1 LADSVTFS
9 DMGPAFLAGGGELG
23 GLIAVFDWSA
33 TVLGPIA
40 KWPVSL
46 RSAVSILVRSPV
58 PMVMLWGIDGVM
70 IYNDAYSVFAG
81 GRHPDLLGQKVLS
94 GGWPEVAEF
103 NANVLK
109 VGLAGGTLAYRDH
122 ELILNRTGRAEQVWM
137 DLDYSPIPDDEGRP
151 AGVIAIVIETTK
163 RVAAERLRA
172 AAEAKGRLEADRVQL
187 ALSAGAI
194 IGTWFWDMPTD
205 RFTIDAAFARSFG
218 LDATLG
224 HTGIPLEQIIATVH
238 PDDRNGLLAAIEEV
252 VARGGDY
259 AHQYRVRR
267 ADGKYYWI
275 EANGRVELGADG
287 TPLRFPGVL
296 LDVSARRAAN
306 QARLASE
313 ERLRLVVEEAKD
325 HAILTTDMDGL
336 VTSWSPG
343 AAAIFGWSS
352 EEIIGHSA
360 SVLFTP
366 EDRADKVDVRELQ
379 TAAATGYASDERWHV
394 RKDGQRVFMNGSVRL
409 LPADENGRP
418 HGFMK
423 IARDETERRRTDED
437 LRRLN
442 AHLEQEVL
450 RRSHVGGKTWQLS
463 PEMLGVANSDGF
475 FESSNPAWLQ
485 VLGWQQEEISKT
497 PLLEL
502 VHPDDLAKTLVG
514 LEGLRRG
521 EPALRFENRYRRKD
535 GTYRWLSWV
544 AVPDGGKFYCSAR
557 DITEEVAAATERDR
571 IFEISRDLF
580 GVATFDGHLKSIN
593 PAWSVALGRPKAELL
608 TRPFSEIV
616 HPDDLAE
623 TAAVI
628 ATLQTGQPAH
638 QFRVRLLKADGEPI
652 AFAWSAIPDATPG
665 SGIFY
670 TVGRDVTEEMA
681 AAAELR
687 NVQAALVQSQK
698 MEAVGQLTGGIAHDF
713 NNLLAG
719 ISGSLELIQKRV
731 LQQGLTGFDRH
742 LGIAQGSAHRAALL
756 TQRLL
761 AFSRRQTLDPKPLN
775 VNKLIA
781 GVEDLVRRSVGPA
794 IGVEIVGAVGLWVTK
809 IDGAQLENAVL
820 NLAINARDAMPDGGR
835 ITIETANKWLDQRA
849 AKERDLLPGQYISL
863 CVTDTGIGMTAEV
876 MGRAFD
882 PFYTT
887 KPLGQGTGLGLSMIH
902 GFVRQSGGQ
911 VRIYSE
917 VGHGTTVCL
926 YLPRFAGAADAD
938 RPAVVEPE
946 LEQGQGEAVLVID
959 DEEPIR
965 MLIGDVLREAGYR
978 VLEAA
983 DGPTGLKVLQSESR
997 VDLLITDVGLPG
1009 GFNGRQVA
1017 DAARF
1022 NRPELKVLFI
1032 TGYAE
1037 NAVVGNGH
1045 LEPGMQVITKPFPM
1059 TALALRVR
1067 EIIES

>member
-1 LADSVTFS
+1 LADTLAS
-9 DMGPAFLAGGGELG
+9 DVSSPAFLAGGGESG
-23 GLIAVFDWSA
+23 ALIAAFDWSA
-33 TVLGPIA
+33 TALGPIA
-40 KWPVSL
+40 TWPVSL
-46 RSAVSILVRSPV
+46 TSAVSIVVRSPI
-58 PMVMLWGIDGVM
+58 PMVMLWGVDGVM
-70 IYNDAYSVFAG
+70 IYNDGYSMFAG
-81 GRHPDLLGQKVLS
+81 GRHPGLLGQKVLS

-122 ELILNRTGRAEQVWM
+122 ELTLCRSGKAEQVWM
-137 DLDYSPIPDDEGRP
+137 DLDYSPLPDDEGRP

-172 AAEAKGRLEADRVQL
+172 AAEAKGRLEAERVQL

-194 IGTWFWDMPTD
+194 IGTWFWDLPTD

-218 LDATLG
+218 LDPALG
-224 HTGIPLEQIIATVH
+224 HSGIPLEQIIATVH
-238 PDDRNGLLAAIEEV
+238 ADDRSGLLAAIQEV
-252 VARGGDY
+252 IGRGGHY

-267 ADGKYYWI
+267 EDGKYYWI
-275 EANGRVELGADG
+275 EANGRVELAADG

-306 QARLASE
+306 EARRSSE
-313 ERLRLVVEEAKD
+313 ARLRLVVEEAKD

-343 AAAIFGWSS
+343 AAAIFGWSG
-352 EEIIGHSA
+352 EEIVGHPA
-360 SVLFTP
+360 AILFTAQ
-366 EDRADKVDVRELQ
+366 DRADGVDARELL
-379 TAAATGYASDERWHV
+379 TAAATGYAVDERWHL
-394 RKDGQRVFMNGSVRL
+394 RKDGQRVFMNGSVRP

-418 HGFMK
+418 LGFMK
-423 IARDETERRRTDED
+423 IARDETERRRTDEA
-437 LRRLN
+437 LRQLN
-442 AHLEQEVL
+442 ADLEKEVL
-450 RRSHVGGKTWQLS
+450 RRSHIGGKTWQLS
-463 PEMLGVANSDGF
+463 PEILGVANGDGF
-475 FESSNPAWLQ
+475 FESSNPAWKS
-485 VLGWQQEEISKT
+485 VLGWSQEEIGST
-497 PLLEL
+497 PLLDL
-502 VHPDDLAKTLVG
+502 VHPDDLAKTLAA
-514 LEGLRRG
+514 LQGLRRG
-521 EPALRFENRYRRKD
+521 EPALRFENRYRHKN
-535 GTYRWLSWV
+535 GSYRWLSWV
-544 AVPDGGKFYCSAR
+544 AVPDGPKFYCSAR
-557 DITEEVAAATERDR
+557 DITDEVAAATERDR

-580 GVATFDGHLKSIN
+580 GVAGFDGYLKSIN
-593 PAWSVALGRPKAELL
+593 PAWSAALGRADAELL
-608 TRPFSEIV
+608 GQPFAAII
-616 HPDDLAE
+616 HPDDLAD

-628 ATLQTGQPAH
+628 ATLRRGQPVH

-652 AFAWSAIPDATPG
+652 TFAWSSIPDNTRG

-670 TVGRDVTEEMA
+670 TVGRDITAEMA
-681 AAAELR
+681 AAAELQ

-731 LQQGLTGFDRH
+731 LRQGLTGFDRH

-761 AFSRRQTLDPKPLN
+761 AFSRRQTLDPRPLD

-781 GVEDLVRRSVGPA
+781 GIEDLVRRSAGPA
-794 IGVEIVGAVGLWVTK
+794 IEVEIVGAVGLWVIR
-809 IDGAQLENAVL
+809 IDGAQLENAIL

-835 ITIETANKWLDQRA
+835 ITIETANKWLDERA
-849 AKERDLLPGQYISL
+849 ARERDLSPGQYLSV
-863 CVTDTGIGMTAEV
+863 CVSDTGTGMSAEV
-876 MGRAFD
+876 MERAFD

-917 VGHGTTVCL
+917 VGQGTTVCL
-926 YLPRFAGAADAD
+926 YLPRYLGAADVD
-938 RPAVVEPE
+938 LPEDVEPE
-946 LEQGQGEAVLVID
+946 LEQGQGETVLVID

-965 MLIGDVLREAGYR
+965 MLVTDVLREAGYR
-978 VLEAA
+978 ILEAA
-983 DGPTGLKVLQSESR
+983 DGPAGLKILQSDTR

-1017 DAARF
+1017 DAARLG
-1022 NRPELKVLFI
+1022 RPDLKVLFI

-1045 LEPGMQVITKPFPM
+1045 LEPGMRVITKPFPM
-1059 TALALRVR
+1059 AALALRVR